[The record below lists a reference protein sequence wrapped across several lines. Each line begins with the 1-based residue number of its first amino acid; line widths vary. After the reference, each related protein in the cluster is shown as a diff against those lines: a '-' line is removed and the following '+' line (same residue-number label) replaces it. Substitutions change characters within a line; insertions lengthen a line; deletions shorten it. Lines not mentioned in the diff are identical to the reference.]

1 MVLKKKKIQP
11 KSFKQNVRTRIIHRE
26 TMVVA
31 VIATTDKI
39 PCMTYE
45 IYMIRQD
52 IWKIP
57 IPVTSPNN
65 SVR

>member
-31 VIATTDKI
+31 VIATTDS
-39 PCMTYE
+39 MTYE
-45 IYMIRQD
+45 IYMIWQD